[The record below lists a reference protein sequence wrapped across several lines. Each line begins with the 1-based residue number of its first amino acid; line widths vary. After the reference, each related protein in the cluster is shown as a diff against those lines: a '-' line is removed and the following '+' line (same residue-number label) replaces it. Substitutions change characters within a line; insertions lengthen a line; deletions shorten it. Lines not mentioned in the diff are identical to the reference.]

1 MGGLE
6 RSPWERRG
14 SEPEIARRV
23 RVPTGEVGA
32 ESKPAGA
39 AEEPC
44 PAGAEAVRR
53 VPSVEVLVV
62 DPERDIVVRLGGAL
76 RKEEASA
83 VQGSGRGHYFC
94 VAVHVQIYAF

>member
-6 RSPWERRG
+6 RSPRECPG
-14 SEPEIARRV
+14 SKPEIARRA

-53 VPSVEVLVV
+53 VASVEVLVV
-62 DPERDIVVRLGGAL
+62 DPERDIVVRLEGLFA
-76 RKEEASA
+76 RKRRVPYKVVVVVIIFVS
-83 VQGSGRGHYFC
+83 
-94 VAVHVQIYAF
+94 